1 MTNEGGLHAH
11 GVALEAMAGALRTGP
26 DELRAQRVGIRAVL
40 AVAVTAAF
48 AAGCGSGA
56 ASGGGSQAAGGL
68 TAGPAS
74 GGVDGGGATAPD
86 DVAPVTPPEV
96 AWEWQG
102 EDPSFGH
109 TFYQG
114 PITVRAGGESCSFTY
129 DDEEHTARTACEAEG
144 AEPWNLEET
153 DAFVED
159 ASLALDGGVLYVT
172 RFSDIATGCQVTA
185 YDAASGT
192 VRWGTRLQGI
202 GPIGHSEY
210 LNKVEMK
217 VLDARWLA
225 VFGWESGG
233 CYVEVLDRGDGRT
246 VSNRRL
252 EPVEAVAEEA
262 ARVPGASGTCP
273 AIDATDRWH
282 LAVVGADRVC
292 EADADCVSFHVNC
305 SNLDCAAVHKDRG
318 DAYQAL
324 DCDGYTGGVGNYD
337 CLPQFGSEEPRC
349 VEGCCASVRL
359 PGR

>member
-1 MTNEGGLHAH
+1 MTIHDRFCAH
-11 GVALEAMAGALRTGP
+11 ETTPRPTA
-26 DELRAQRVGIRAVL
+26 AVL
-40 AVAVTAAF
+40 AVAFTVAF

-56 ASGGGSQAAGGL
+56 ASGGGSQVAGG
-68 TAGPAS
+68 PAEGS
-74 GGVDGGGATAPD
+74 VDGGTATAPEGAST
-86 DVAPVTPPEV
+86 APPGV

-114 PITVRAGGESCSFTY
+114 PITVRAGVQSCSFTY
-129 DDEEHTARTACEAEG
+129 DDEEHAARTACEAEG
-144 AEPWNLEET
+144 AEPWSLEET

-159 ASLALDGGVLYVT
+159 ASLALDGGVLYVA

-252 EPVEAVAEEA
+252 EPAEAVAEEA
-262 ARVPGASGTCP
+262 ARVPAGAGSCP
-273 AIDATDRWH
+273 SIAAPDRWH
-282 LAVVGADRVC
+282 LAVAGEDRTC
-292 EADADCVSFHVNC
+292 EADADCVSFHVDC
-305 SNLDCAAVHKDRG
+305 SNLDCAAVHRDRAG
-318 DAYQAL
+318 VYPAL

-337 CLPQFGSEEPRC
+337 CLPRFGSEEPRC
-349 VEGCCASVRL
+349 VDGCCASVRL